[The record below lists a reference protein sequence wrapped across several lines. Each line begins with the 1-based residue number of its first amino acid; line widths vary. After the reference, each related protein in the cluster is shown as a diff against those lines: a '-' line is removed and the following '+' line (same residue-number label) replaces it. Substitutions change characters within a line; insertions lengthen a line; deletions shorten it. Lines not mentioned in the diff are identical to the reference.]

1 MKLPNCPG
9 CNERKWKIEE
19 WETEELDFKPEL
31 NRIVV
36 KGILH
41 AKLVCAKCNHTLT
54 LQNQEYEK

>member
-1 MKLPNCPG
+1 MELPNCPS

-19 WETEELDFKPEL
+19 WETEELDFNSEL

-36 KGILH
+36 KGVLH
-41 AKLVCAKCNHTLT
+41 AKLICTGCDHKIE